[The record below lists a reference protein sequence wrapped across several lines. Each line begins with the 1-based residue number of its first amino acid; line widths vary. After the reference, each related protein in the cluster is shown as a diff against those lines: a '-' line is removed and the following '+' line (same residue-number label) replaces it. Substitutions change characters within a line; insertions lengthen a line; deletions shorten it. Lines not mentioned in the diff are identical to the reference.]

1 MVIMEKRQ
9 DINKLIEYAVTVWRN
24 EGRDANDANSDFFNL
39 QNDPV
44 TRLLM
49 GAVAYQT
56 DSISEDIS
64 SFKNDIVE
72 ELVDLCAPEYLLQP
86 VPAVG
91 MLQTGKTH
99 KVGQTDEEATRLD
112 ENMVFSISTT
122 PGNKFSFIP
131 ILSINMF
138 DLKVHSVAPS
148 GRNRWHIEL
157 EEIEPV
163 IDLFGLA
170 FYLPKVSCERVL
182 LHVGASTI
190 DICNISDF
198 ERLPFIASFMDTSR
212 PNKNAIQ
219 FATLHNIYDRLCLCS
234 NNYCIV
240 DKHIPSESIPR
251 QNGCIQFDVEFVGG
265 TDLERI
271 APEDILLNCVPVCN
285 VEIHKDSLTQ
295 ERPLQNVSLRGSEE
309 FLTLSSH
316 TQPEGLV
323 DSVSVR
329 QVGTSRMTP
338 AVWLHRMQRLL
349 DFYDSEY
356 CLLRNTFD
364 PKFDNILQQFIVALR
379 DALKKG
385 VAIDDSL
392 YLVLRDRMIPSLG
405 VTWFSTA
412 GGNANDIAIGTRA
425 ETISAQLDAQQTRLV
440 SSTCGGRNG
449 ISNQEIRRDALRY
462 HLQLRDRIVSKSDI
476 LLFCR
481 YKMTEVFAVRPD
493 SIKDISIRNL
503 VQNSAEG
510 FLERIM
516 MVEIWLQPDTQ
527 IAPQAA
533 SALERMIQYR
543 SSGIIPIRVLIQI
556 A

>member
-1 MVIMEKRQ
+1 MEKRQ

-212 PNKNAIQ
+212 PNKNAMQ

-338 AVWLHRMQRLL
+338 AVWLQRLQRLL
-349 DFYDSEY
+349 DYYDSEY

-364 PKFDNILQQFIVALR
+364 PKFDNILQQFILALR
-379 DALKKG
+379 DAVKRG
-385 VAIDDSL
+385 VDVDDRI

-405 VTWFSTA
+405 VTWLSSFGA
-412 GGNANDIAIGTRA
+412 KANDIAPGAKVEVNT
-425 ETISAQLDAQQTRLV
+425 AQLDAEQTGLV
-440 SSTCGGRNG
+440 SYTMGGCNAVTNSETRH
-449 ISNQEIRRDALRY
+449 EALRY
-462 HLQLRDRIVSKSDI
+462 QVQLRDRIVSKSDI
-476 LLFCR
+476 LFFCR
-481 YKMTEVFAVRPD
+481 YKLSDLFSVKAEG
-493 SIKDISIRNL
+493 IKDIRISNR
-503 VQNSAEG
+503 VQNSPEG
-510 FLERIM
+510 FLEKIL
-516 MVEIWLQPDTQ
+516 MVEILLQPDVT
-527 IAPQAA
+527 IDGQAA
-533 SALERMIQYR
+533 LALERMVR
-543 SSGIIPIRVLIQI
+543 SRNAGVTPIRIHIQTEE
-556 A
+556 